1 MEYVDIIQKLEQ
13 VVPSHLQ
20 DLIAA
25 ISLVSNELEYTKNA
39 VDKNIQN
46 AINQNDYNTVRELLE
61 ISEELHKNKSKIDGF
76 IEEHS
81 PEDETVETEDV
92 IENDEEQHS
101 NGVDYDAYRVDETVS
116 YDLFTPITFKRPAAF
131 SFKDS
136 KYNVATWNGMLVKI
150 CGLLNQEDGNIF
162 KEFVNDKSM
171 QGKRK
176 ARFSMEKNQLRK
188 GIKVK
193 GSDVYI
199 ETNLSANDIRKTILA
214 MLEKYN
220 ISSDAVKLYLAK
232 DLTALHEGE

>member
-1 MEYVDIIQKLEQ
+1 MEYTDIIKKLEQ

-25 ISLVSNELEYTKNA
+25 ICLVSSELEYTKTA
-39 VDKNIQN
+39 IDKNIQN

-61 ISEELHKNKSKIDGF
+61 ISEELHNQKIKIDGF
-76 IEEHS
+76 IEEQNI
-81 PEDETVETEDV
+81 EDTVETEDV
-92 IENDEEQHS
+92 IESDEDQHN

-131 SFKDS
+131 SFKES

-150 CGLLNQEDGNIF
+150 CGLLNQEDSNIF
-162 KEFVNDKSM
+162 EEFVNDKSM

-176 ARFSMEKNQLRK
+176 ARFALEKNQLRK

-214 MLEKYN
+214 MLDKFS

-232 DLTALHEGE
+232 DLTALHESE

>member
-1 MEYVDIIQKLEQ
+1 MEYTDIIKKLEQ

-25 ISLVSNELEYTKNA
+25 IGLVSSELEYTKTA
-39 VDKNIQN
+39 IDKNIQN
-46 AINQNDYNTVRELLE
+46 AINQNDYNAVRELLE
-61 ISEELHKNKSKIDGF
+61 ISEELYNQKIKIDGF
-76 IEEHS
+76 IEEQS
-81 PEDETVETEDV
+81 IEDTVETEDV
-92 IENDEEQHS
+92 IESDEDQHNS
-101 NGVDYDAYRVDETVS
+101 GVDYDAYRVDETVS
-116 YDLFTPITFKRPAAF
+116 YDLFTPITFKRPEAF
-131 SFKDS
+131 SFKES

-150 CGLLNQEDGNIF
+150 CGLLNQEDSNIF

-176 ARFSMEKNQLRK
+176 ARFALEKNQLRK

-214 MLEKYN
+214 MLDKFS

-232 DLTALHEGE
+232 DLTALHESE

>member
-1 MEYVDIIQKLEQ
+1 MEYTDIIKKLEQ

-25 ISLVSNELEYTKNA
+25 ICLVSSELEYTKTA
-39 VDKNIQN
+39 IDKNIQN

-61 ISEELHKNKSKIDGF
+61 ISKELHNQKIKIDGF
-76 IEEHS
+76 IEEQNI
-81 PEDETVETEDV
+81 EDTVETEDV
-92 IENDEEQHS
+92 IESDEDQHN

-131 SFKDS
+131 SFKES

-150 CGLLNQEDGNIF
+150 CGLLNQEDSNIF
-162 KEFVNDKSM
+162 EEFVNDKSM

-176 ARFSMEKNQLRK
+176 ARFALEKNQLRK

-214 MLEKYN
+214 MLDKFS

-232 DLTALHEGE
+232 DLTALHESE

>member
-1 MEYVDIIQKLEQ
+1 MEYVDIIHKLEQ

-20 DLIAA
+20 DLMAA
-25 ISLVSNELEYTKNA
+25 IGLVSSELEYTKIA

-61 ISEELHKNKSKIDGF
+61 ISEEIHKNKSKFDGF

-81 PEDETVETEDV
+81 SEEIVEAEDV

-150 CGLLNQEDGNIF
+150 CGLLYQEDSSIF
-162 KEFVNDKSM
+162 KEFVNDKGM

-176 ARFSMEKNQLRK
+176 ARFSIDKNQLRK

-214 MLEKYN
+214 MLEKYS

-232 DLTALHEGE
+232 DLTALHESE